1 MTSFRF
7 RPFLALFSAA
17 AVCAAGGLALWQFD
31 RAAQKRGLEAAA
43 RAGLAAAPILL
54 SAESPAPQRF
64 QRARLAGRFPSGM
77 EFFID
82 NRIRGRRPGYDVA
95 APFLPDG
102 GGVVIVNRGWIP
114 ARLDRRVPAAPPPA
128 AAHETRTTL
137 RGVFI
142 ADQSGAFELGESTA
156 SPDPGKV
163 LQNLKTRELAE
174 SLGLALR
181 TTLVLALEA
190 IGEAELE
197 AGMLPPTVVVNF
209 RSARSTAYAWQWLT
223 FGLLAIVFF
232 FALSREPRRGGGGD
246 RKTQEG
252 RIRNRPVFWILL
264 IGIGAPVLSTALF
277 FFWRPDS
284 FTHYG
289 ELISPPVAIPSEWR
303 RTEGG
308 GGGDGG
314 DGGREWEGKWILL
327 RAGGSECDGGCR
339 RQLCRM
345 RQLRLMMHGDY
356 HRIARGWLLTDS
368 GVPSAAIA
376 MTTDCGEPRA
386 AALRQ
391 RATEVNVVSE
401 VAFLRGV
408 GVSEIMRVGWLHIA
422 DPRGFVVMRYPPGSD
437 LYEIRKDFRRLLK
450 LSQRRGTR

>member
-1 MTSFRF
+1 M
-7 RPFLALFSAA
+7 
-17 AVCAAGGLALWQFD
+17 
-31 RAAQKRGLEAAA
+31 
-43 RAGLAAAPILL
+43 
-54 SAESPAPQRF
+54 
-64 QRARLAGRFPSGM
+64 
-77 EFFID
+77 
-82 NRIRGRRPGYDVA
+82 
-95 APFLPDG
+95 
-102 GGVVIVNRGWIP
+102 
-114 ARLDRRVPAAPPPA
+114 
-128 AAHETRTTL
+128 
-137 RGVFI
+137 
-142 ADQSGAFELGESTA
+142 
-156 SPDPGKV
+156 
-163 LQNLKTRELAE
+163 
-174 SLGLALR
+174 
-181 TTLVLALEA
+181 
-190 IGEAELE
+190 
-197 AGMLPPTVVVNF
+197 
-209 RSARSTAYAWQWLT
+209 
-223 FGLLAIVFF
+223 
-232 FALSREPRRGGGGD
+232 
-246 RKTQEG
+246 
-252 RIRNRPVFWILL
+252 
-264 IGIGAPVLSTALF
+264 LF

-289 ELISPPVAIPSEWR
+289 ELISPPIAIPSEWR

-308 GGGDGG
+308 GGGDEG

-408 GVSEIMRVGWLHIA
+408 GDGNGDGNGKKDGNGVSEILRVGWLHIA
-422 DPRGFVVMRYPPGSD
+422 DPRGFVVMRYPPDSD